1 MGDDAGRRLSRAERQ
16 TCHIARAGPGPGEDR
31 VSVGSLPRVDLT
43 EEAVRVL
50 DGAEAESMVSVG
62 AWDTGFEGHDQ

>member
-1 MGDDAGRRLSRAERQ
+1 
-16 TCHIARAGPGPGEDR
+16 
-31 VSVGSLPRVDLT
+31 VGSLPRVDLT

-50 DGAEAESMVSVG
+50 DAAEAEGMVSVG